1 MNNERIRFLVEL
13 LGAVACTA
21 FRAADGSEERDEEG
35 SRIHVVGYGDFDAMS
50 KALDACDELPELGD
64 AYVRDGWLRA
74 LDELRGLLAVPLTP
88 WTALADGKYQD
99 RIRYIGASD
108 SHVLGDVYHGYGQL
122 VVGRMAE
129 EGYAA
134 RQGVLCWRYSAS
146 GEQVEPH
153 LPLTHLQPL
162 PVPPVPRP
170 NYTPFKFSD
179 SPDGAAAEAVY
190 LRQVAAE
197 DRFNGQ

>member
-1 MNNERIRFLVEL
+1 MNNERVRVLVEL
-13 LGAVACTA
+13 LGAVAGTA
-21 FRAADGSEERDEEG
+21 FRAVDDSEEWIEDEG
-35 SRIHVVGYGDFDAMS
+35 TIHIIGADDFKSLS
-50 KALDACDELPELGD
+50 KALDACDELQDQNDGP
-64 AYVRDGWLRA
+64 VRDGWRRA
-74 LDELRGLLAVPLTP
+74 LDELRGLLAMP
-88 WTALADGKYQD
+88 WTALEAGKHEDG
-99 RIRYIGASD
+99 IRYIGASG
-108 SHVLGDVYHGYGQL
+108 SHILGDVYLGCGPL

-134 RQGVLCWRYSAS
+134 RQGVHCWRYSAS

-153 LPLTHLQPL
+153 LPLTHWQPL
-162 PVPPVPRP
+162 PEPPVPRP

>member
-13 LGAVACTA
+13 IGEVARTA
-21 FRAADGSEERDEEG
+21 FRIAEDSEERDEEG
-35 SRIHVVGYGDFDAMS
+35 SRIHVVGSGDFDQLE
-50 KALDACDELPELGD
+50 KALDACDELPDLGD
-64 AYVRDGWLRA
+64 EYVRDGWLRA
-74 LDELRGLLAVPLTP
+74 LDELRALLSTP
-88 WTALADGKYQD
+88 WTALEAGKHEDG
-99 RIRYIGASD
+99 IRYIGASG
-108 SHVLGDVYHGYGQL
+108 SHILGDVYHGYGPL

-134 RQGVLCWRYSAS
+134 RQGVRCWRYSTS

-153 LPLTHLQPL
+153 LPLTHWQPI
-162 PVPPVPRP
+162 PEPPVPRP
-170 NYTPFKFSD
+170 NYTPIKFSD

-197 DRFNGQ
+197 DRFNGH